1 MKIELKKIKLNL
13 EFSEETLM
21 YRADIYIDGYHA
33 GYCEND
39 GHGGCTSYH
48 WLDQKG
54 KDLIIKAQN
63 YVELMPEKNYG
74 DFKYKLRLHDYLDDL
89 VNEHL
94 RKKEE
99 KQWTKKI
106 DKMCQNGIVL
116 GNDIEYVHI
125 KFNYSL
131 ADLCKHRPLDIKKKI
146 EDALDKY
153 KDRNYRRLNTNIPY
167 DILTT

>member
-39 GHGGCTSYH
+39 GRGGCTSYH
-48 WLDQKG
+48 WLDQRG
-54 KDLIIKAQN
+54 KDLIIKAQD

-74 DFKYKLRLHDYLDDL
+74 DFKYKLRLQDYLDDL
-89 VNEHL
+89 VNDHL

-99 KQWTKKI
+99 KQWIKKI
-106 DKMCQNGIVL
+106 EKMSQNGIVL

-125 KFNYSL
+125 KFKYSL
-131 ADLCKHRPLDIKKKI
+131 ADLCEHRPLDIKRKVQ
-146 EDALDKY
+146 EALDKY
-153 KDRNYRRLNTNIPY
+153 KDRNYRLLNTNIPY